1 MLFILLGHAYQDVST
16 SGHLPLC
23 LTQEK
28 VQTLLGKQPV
38 TGTQLTAEL
47 VLEPY
52 SSPPPVQCL
61 IVTLL
66 LDAPSP
72 SDPVGGSLFLLM
84 VSAGFSFIV
93 GFALFLSS
101 RNMWSCVTTDQL
113 ISRVSFSHYIPRV

>member
-1 MLFILLGHAYQDVST
+1 MLYVLLGHSIRMSAPQS
-16 SGHLPLC
+16 HLPLC

-47 VLEPY
+47 VLEPW

-61 IVTLL
+61 RVTLL
-66 LDAPSP
+66 LMLLLHQIPLA
-72 SDPVGGSLFLLM
+72 SLFLLM

-101 RNMWSCVTTDQL
+101 RNMWSYVTTDQL